1 MTRGEVIN
9 RRAFTGS
16 QLVTARARLV
26 ELEKPARQTPLRDL
40 DEARQQIKAL
50 EAEYADWR
58 RQEAAFAEQEER
70 KRHVEKEE
78 VAVARSVAGAGSDC
92 GGEVC
97 EAAQAV
103 GRRRANAP
111 RDDRRQPDGGAGPL
125 PSTGGQTE
133 AQDGEAGSGQE
144 GSKEDVEAE
153 GRAEGKGEEGVAD
166 AEGRDGVTGSRR
178 GGGSHGPPPDAHT
191 GRKKM
196 PHETPWTAASALR
209 RASESIGALADI
221 VERVTDKAAIRA
233 ATNTASLNLSVA
245 LLSLRRLLMRDR
257 RFDLGDWRAYMLEF
271 LPHLMADEWSDI
283 NAANYRLIAKQ
294 VGAMATALESLNVA
308 LEANALI
315 DTMRVEDA
323 VVSRW
328 GEP

>member
-1 MTRGEVIN
+1 
-9 RRAFTGS
+9 
-16 QLVTARARLV
+16 
-26 ELEKPARQTPLRDL
+26 
-40 DEARQQIKAL
+40 
-50 EAEYADWR
+50 
-58 RQEAAFAEQEER
+58 
-70 KRHVEKEE
+70 
-78 VAVARSVAGAGSDC
+78 
-92 GGEVC
+92 
-97 EAAQAV
+97 
-103 GRRRANAP
+103 
-111 RDDRRQPDGGAGPL
+111 
-125 PSTGGQTE
+125 
-133 AQDGEAGSGQE
+133 
-144 GSKEDVEAE
+144 
-153 GRAEGKGEEGVAD
+153 
-166 AEGRDGVTGSRR
+166 
-178 GGGSHGPPPDAHT
+178 
-191 GRKKM
+191 M

>member
-1 MTRGEVIN
+1 
-9 RRAFTGS
+9 
-16 QLVTARARLV
+16 
-26 ELEKPARQTPLRDL
+26 
-40 DEARQQIKAL
+40 
-50 EAEYADWR
+50 
-58 RQEAAFAEQEER
+58 
-70 KRHVEKEE
+70 
-78 VAVARSVAGAGSDC
+78 
-92 GGEVC
+92 
-97 EAAQAV
+97 
-103 GRRRANAP
+103 
-111 RDDRRQPDGGAGPL
+111 
-125 PSTGGQTE
+125 
-133 AQDGEAGSGQE
+133 
-144 GSKEDVEAE
+144 
-153 GRAEGKGEEGVAD
+153 
-166 AEGRDGVTGSRR
+166 
-178 GGGSHGPPPDAHT
+178 
-191 GRKKM
+191 M
-196 PHETPWTAASALR
+196 PHETPWTAANALR

-257 RFDLGDWRAYMLEF
+257 RLDLGDWRGYMLEF

-283 NAANYRLIAKQ
+283 QTANYRLIAKQ

>member
-1 MTRGEVIN
+1 
-9 RRAFTGS
+9 
-16 QLVTARARLV
+16 
-26 ELEKPARQTPLRDL
+26 
-40 DEARQQIKAL
+40 
-50 EAEYADWR
+50 
-58 RQEAAFAEQEER
+58 
-70 KRHVEKEE
+70 
-78 VAVARSVAGAGSDC
+78 
-92 GGEVC
+92 
-97 EAAQAV
+97 
-103 GRRRANAP
+103 
-111 RDDRRQPDGGAGPL
+111 
-125 PSTGGQTE
+125 
-133 AQDGEAGSGQE
+133 
-144 GSKEDVEAE
+144 
-153 GRAEGKGEEGVAD
+153 
-166 AEGRDGVTGSRR
+166 
-178 GGGSHGPPPDAHT
+178 
-191 GRKKM
+191 M
-196 PHETPWTAASALR
+196 PHETPWTAANALR

-283 NAANYRLIAKQ
+283 KTANYRLIAKQ